1 MSRVLYQRIRSW
13 TRTRPSMMNR
23 NALLNRD
30 IIVQRNILYVVGRG
44 EMEVQDK
51 KAKDAR
57 ML

>member
-1 MSRVLYQRIRSW
+1 
-13 TRTRPSMMNR
+13 MMNR